1 MRSLE
6 IEGYIFDPVIPEEKV
21 SVTNIEVYDG
31 YTDVLIKKKL
41 VEKLKTVSELGQEL
55 VKLPSGIKI
64 QLPYVEIGIRINSI
78 KFNKLKTFIVEDNYY
93 DLILGKSAIL
103 ELFNLENI
111 ETSNKKKA
119 SKELLS
125 IKIHSLDN
133 SYKILNVEKFLR
145 ESRRLFNVS
154 MIIEGEIEVNTLED
168 IDNVIDNEIGI
179 PENKKLQLSWIEEG
193 SIWITLKSAAKSLFS
208 FGKMIVAGKSSILE
222 EKFYAA
228 KKNKIESETLQELL
242 PRIIEERKAEKEK
255 FTAEHR
261 HETNKIWR
269 EEMKEQISFLDEMIA
284 KAIKPELASKL
295 IEKKNEII
303 ETLCNQNMFPE
314 IINMP
319 DKQLLGDNPRNL
331 PIIYEE

>member
-1 MRSLE
+1 MKSLE
-6 IEGYIFDPVIPEEKV
+6 IEGYIFNPVIPEEKV
-21 SVTNIEVYDG
+21 SVTNIDVYYG
-31 YTDVLIKKKL
+31 YTDVIIKRKL
-41 VEKLKTVSELGQEL
+41 VEQLKTIPELGREL
-55 VKLPSGIKI
+55 VNLPSGIKI
-64 QLPYVEIGIRINSI
+64 QLPYVEIGIRINSV
-78 KFNKLKTFIVEDNYY
+78 KFNNLKAFVVEDNYY
-93 DLILGKSAIL
+93 DLVLGKSAIS
-103 ELFNLENI
+103 ELFDFENI
-111 ETSNKKKA
+111 QVSNRKKE

-125 IKIHSLDN
+125 IRIHSVDN
-133 SYKILNVEKFLR
+133 SYKILNVENFLR

-193 SIWITLKSAAKSLFS
+193 SIWITLKSTAKSLFS
-208 FGKMIVAGKSSILE
+208 FGKMLVGGKSSILE
-222 EKFYAA
+222 EKFYEA

-242 PRIIEERKAEKEK
+242 PQIIEERKAEKEK

-269 EEMKEQISFLDEMIA
+269 EEMKEQISFLDEMIT
-284 KAIKPELASKL
+284 KTIKPELALKL

-303 ETLCNQNMFPE
+303 ETLCNQNMLPE

-319 DKQLLGDNPRNL
+319 DKQMLGDNPRNL